1 MITWASII
9 LKALGLINVVLALIR
24 DERLRGLGRKE
35 AIAAGLE
42 AAKSGMEIADAA
54 RKKVVDDIAADPSKL
69 HADDGFKRRK
79 T

>member
-9 LKALGLINVVLALIR
+9 LKALGLINTVLAFAR
-24 DERLRGLGRKE
+24 DERMRGLGAKE
-35 AIAAGLE
+35 AIASGLD
-42 AAKSGMEIADAA
+42 AAKVGLEIADAA
-54 RKKVVDDIAADPSKL
+54 RKKVADDIAADPSKL